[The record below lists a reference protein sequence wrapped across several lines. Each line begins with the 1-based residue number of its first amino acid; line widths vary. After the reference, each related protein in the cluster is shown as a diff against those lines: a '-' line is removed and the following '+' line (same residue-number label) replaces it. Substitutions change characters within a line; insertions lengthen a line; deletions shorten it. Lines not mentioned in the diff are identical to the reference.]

1 MPNLV
6 TSTPP
11 AEVAGNTEPHWVPG
25 NMTRPTDVLWQTF
38 YRLLETAEYHG
49 GEDFSHEQIE
59 ECHAVLHEFNGLLH
73 NPITTMIDRRSIYS
87 DAFRDRLAWEVLIG
101 EYRRWADVP
110 TVAEREEIALEQVSI
125 LAGWKSWPPQH
136 LDDPDEAAK
145 RRREEWAAAL
155 DAMAAAEAA

>member
-49 GEDFSHEQIE
+49 GEEFSHEQIE

-73 NPITTMIDRRSIYS
+73 NPITIMM
-87 DAFRDRLAWEVLIG
+87 
-101 EYRRWADVP
+101 
-110 TVAEREEIALEQVSI
+110 
-125 LAGWKSWPPQH
+125 
-136 LDDPDEAAK
+136 EAA
-145 RRREEWAAAL
+145 R
-155 DAMAAAEAA
+155 